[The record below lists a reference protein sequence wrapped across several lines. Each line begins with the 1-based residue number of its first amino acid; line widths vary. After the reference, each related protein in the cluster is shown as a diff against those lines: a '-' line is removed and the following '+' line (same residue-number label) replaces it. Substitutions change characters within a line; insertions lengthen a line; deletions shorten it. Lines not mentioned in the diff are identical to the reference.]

1 MKNNVDII
9 KNGELMETL
18 IETGGW
24 RLLEKTLNKII
35 DEYKVK
41 LVSATSLIKSD
52 ADLMDIRAMGV
63 YIKAYEFIKNFPKEL
78 IDKKDRELNK
88 LKVEGEKREW

>member
-1 MKNNVDII
+1 MKNNVDVI

-24 RLLEKTLNKII
+24 RLLEKVLDKAIEEHQDKLNVLASISKK
-35 DEYKVK
+35 D
-41 LVSATSLIKSD
+41 T
-52 ADLMDIRAMGV
+52 DIVDVRAEGV
-63 YIKAYEFIKNFPKEL
+63 YIEAYKFIKNFPKEI